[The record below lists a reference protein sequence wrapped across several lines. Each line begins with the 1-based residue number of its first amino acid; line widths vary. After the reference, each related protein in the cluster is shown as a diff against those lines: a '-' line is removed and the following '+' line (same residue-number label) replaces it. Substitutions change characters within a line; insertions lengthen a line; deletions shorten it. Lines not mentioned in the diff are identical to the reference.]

1 MFYYKKSIKMPLRL
15 YKGRHVYN
23 ISTANEGISM
33 LSFGKEKGQ
42 AQTVEELLEILNREQ
57 TLDLAFIQIEQED
70 LKKIALGV
78 KDKLIGIE
86 SYSAIDDLDFIENFP
101 NLLEVGFHHAEKVEK
116 IWDTS
121 KNPLLKQIVLYY
133 AKNLKNI
140 DGLRDSD
147 IEKLVIS
154 GEHIA
159 YEDKTDAPIID
170 DISAIESLVNLTHL
184 EFFVGKNG
192 AKVEDL
198 QVLASLVNLKFL
210 RLARNYFSFK
220 QIAWL
225 KSRLPDVENLSAD
238 FYFLHQRWD
247 DTFWYAIYGYDMPE
261 WIQEKPENDID
272 KYFDDFKDLVSFF
285 ERNPTPPE
293 N

>member
-1 MFYYKKSIKMPLRL
+1 MFYYNKSIKMPLRV
-15 YKGRHVYN
+15 YKGRYAYS
-23 ISTANEGISM
+23 ISTENDGISM
-33 LSFGKEKGQ
+33 RTFGKNKGE
-42 AQTVEELLEILNREQ
+42 AQTVEDLIEILNREDRV
-57 TLDLAFIQIEQED
+57 DLSFIRVERDD

-86 SYSAIDDLDFIENFP
+86 SYSAIDDLTFIESFP
-101 NLLEVGFHHAEKVEK
+101 HLLEVSFHHAEKVEK

-121 KNPLLKQIVLYY
+121 KNPLLREITLYY
-133 AKNLKNI
+133 ARNLKNI
-140 DGLRDSD
+140 DGLRDSY

-154 GEHIA
+154 GVHIA
-159 YEDKTDAPIID
+159 YEDRTDAPIVD
-170 DISAIESLVNLTHL
+170 DISALESLVNLTHL

-192 AKVEDL
+192 AKVKDL
-198 QVLASLVNLKFL
+198 QVFSSLVNLKFL
-210 RLARNYFSFK
+210 RLARDYFSFK

-225 KSRLPDVENLSAD
+225 KSRLPDVENLNAD

-247 DTFWYAIYGYDMPE
+247 DTFWYAIYGYDMPD

-272 KYFDDFKDLVSFF
+272 KYFDDFRNLVEFY
-285 ERNPTPPE
+285 EQNPNPPE